1 MTEGLTDWGADWQQL
16 QVGRVDS
23 AFPLFAGNFGA
34 HQLKLWK
41 LIKLKRLPRGH
52 SRGASQPN
60 VWQCLL
66 SCASLGQL
74 QVKTSQ
80 HARQPF
86 FLGPKGNLLLCIQA
100 EIKAPCHKAER
111 DKVQAT
117 GGAGQM
123 EAKLSHAPQIEIV
136 SLGLRLSK
144 ATTTTREAQ
153 QKFASWKR
161 PARTRA

>member
-1 MTEGLTDWGADWQQL
+1 MTDWGTDWQQL

-23 AFPLFAGNFGA
+23 AFFPLFAGNFGA

-80 HARQPF
+80 HASEGNLS
-86 FLGPKGNLLLCIQA
+86 LGPKGNLLLCIQA

-111 DKVQAT
+111 EIKCKR
-117 GGAGQM
+117 GA

-144 ATTTTREAQ
+144 ATTTTKIL
-153 QKFASWKR
+153 QKKKR
-161 PARTRA
+161 AEKGQRGHVLKALF